1 MFLGGNFSSPQSP
14 KTSFFVISTFEHK
27 ARVFATK
34 TICFGKLERLELHI
48 VEHL

>member
-14 KTSFFVISTFEHK
+14 KTSLFVISTFEHK

-34 TICFGKLERLELHI
+34 TICFAKTGKA
-48 VEHL
+48 